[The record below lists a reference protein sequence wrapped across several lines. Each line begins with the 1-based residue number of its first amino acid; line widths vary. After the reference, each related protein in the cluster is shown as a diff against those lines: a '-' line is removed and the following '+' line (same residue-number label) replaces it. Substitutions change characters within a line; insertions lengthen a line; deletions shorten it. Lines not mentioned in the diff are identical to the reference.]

1 MRGGETEGKEETRRR
16 SSEAGAK
23 TDTTTTTRVAEKANT
38 FSASDN
44 RACSNRRSRENK
56 CGNGEKAGTKGGS
69 SPQKRPL
76 CYGSK

>member
-38 FSASDN
+38 SSAGNN
-44 RACSNRRSRENK
+44 RACFDGRSRKNK
-56 CGNGEKAGTKGGS
+56 YSNNKGTETRDGS
-69 SPQKRPL
+69 GL
-76 CYGSK
+76 

>member
-1 MRGGETEGKEETRRR
+1 MTFSMAKE
-16 SSEAGAK
+16 
-23 TDTTTTTRVAEKANT
+23 ANT

-76 CYGSK
+76 CHEDK